1 MDDWSL
7 AAAAGLQLWMGKAR
21 ETVLYTDR
29 CGGLLEAG
37 KDYLRFKV
45 GKRACTVWGKGL
57 HIVSFDEGR
66 LLLSGEAERI
76 ELD

>member
-1 MDDWSL
+1 M
-7 AAAAGLQLWMGKAR
+7 
-21 ETVLYTDR
+21 YTDR

-37 KDYLRFKV
+37 KDYLRFKI